1 MKKMMILLML
11 VLFVSLSAYAA
22 EIKVA
27 VVAPAGSTWVN
38 VLKE

>member
-1 MKKMMILLML
+1 
-11 VLFVSLSAYAA
+11 LSAYAA